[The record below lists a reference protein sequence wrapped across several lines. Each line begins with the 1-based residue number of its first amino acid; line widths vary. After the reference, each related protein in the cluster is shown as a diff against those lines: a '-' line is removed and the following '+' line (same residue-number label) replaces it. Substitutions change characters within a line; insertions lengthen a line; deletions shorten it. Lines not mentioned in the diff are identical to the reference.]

1 MSKFVYT
8 YSDPSTP
15 NISGDTPYGI
25 YDDDVTFA
33 SESVSVCKYVA
44 RRLGHPV
51 MQLEINSSSI
61 YAMYEESVSEYSQHI
76 NNYNI
81 KNWMWEHYGTTN
93 KQSGSSLGATGS
105 IDPTH
110 PHMGFTT
117 HLSKQSGEAV
127 NVGGDLT
134 LHSGSITLTA
144 SK

>member
-51 MQLEINSSSI
+51 MQLEFISGSI
-61 YAMYEESVSEYSQHI
+61 YSMFEEAVSEYGAQV
-76 NNYNI
+76 NQFNI
-81 KNWMWEHYGTTN
+81 RDNLFHLKGQPTSSNFTHRRVKPTLSENIFISEEYG
-93 KQSGSSLGATGS
+93 SL
-105 IDPTH
+105 
-110 PHMGFTT
+110 
-117 HLSKQSGEAV
+117 
-127 NVGGDLT
+127 
-134 LHSGSITLTA
+134 A
-144 SK
+144 SVIIANPVAFP